1 MSASSSSSLNLART
15 RSTSAGRDGLPSA
28 RPARPPLQNRTY
40 SAPVGKLHL
49 PAGRSGK
56 QDAAGF
62 TAIAENEATM
72 TGQAPEDKEKEKDS
86 SEEAATS
93 GHQLPQ
99 VNLAVVGA
107 AGVGKSTFVKCA
119 LDLKQTPLVRSS
131 IKKMSMDGAIY
142 VVRLLEIAIH
152 KITLDDRGRIVWPK
166 CLGEQA
172 LPPIDGV
179 LCLFDSTDLRSV
191 SQYPQVLDALR
202 KSTNI
207 PFLVIACKCDGPQNE
222 SQQDPL
228 TLVQACRSL
237 LGLKVQ
243 RISASHPES
252 HKKCI
257 STILRAI
264 IMRSADVASSTTDR
278 LPLSAS
284 SSPNLAPSG
293 SSSSSS
299 NSSTTLL
306 LRQPVPRNRP
316 HTRAN
321 SENPRP
327 STSDTIRSD
336 RSGGGGGGHADT
348 FSSSTLAPGAHGGSR
363 YARSNSQ
370 PVPPRTPPGSTIS
383 NRSASETIVEDS
395 PPGKARYR
403 NLRTTWRHSS
413 GSDAFS
419 SFLDMDDEL
428 DDSRSAGSPSSQTQ
442 PKEKQDDTGCTLDE
456 LVDRLLSLPLSKQD
470 AKFPAIFLCLYRKF
484 ATPFKVLTAII
495 TRFEHINCSRSPL
508 LTRHAD
514 QLRFLNVLAQWVSE
528 YPGDFA
534 GAKTR
539 RLLIEFIAS
548 LEKNIVFAFAA
559 KEMNSYLEKFVEDD
573 DLCWAYTDEDSLP
586 DSTDPFV
593 DTTSNRMSQSMG
605 NFNISDMDLDLSS
618 QNSNLSTTSSA
629 DRAGS
634 ISSQSF
640 RTLLTVES
648 AQQEAQ
654 KLELVPRN
662 LLTKTQWRIFMD
674 IPDEEFAREVT
685 RMDWIMYSSFRPRE
699 LIRHVSLSGPNKGKS
714 SAYLEN
720 VNRMIKSF
728 NHLAFFVASMV
739 LLRDKAKHRAQA
751 LEKFMNISLKLR
763 QLNNYNALGAV
774 IAGLNGTPV
783 SRLSQT
789 RELVPPTLQK
799 QFMSVVILMS
809 TEKSHFAYRLAWGNS
824 FNERI
829 PFLPLHLRDLVSAE
843 EGNKTFVGA
852 NNDRINWRK
861 FEVMG
866 DVILSIQ
873 QSQKTSFPTYTKHD
887 ITQWLI
893 LEAKFAGDEEELYS
907 RSMQVE
913 ASASGIPDPGRKRFV
928 WRRP

>member
-1 MSASSSSSLNLART
+1 MSSMDLART

-28 RPARPPLQNRTY
+28 RPARPSLQNRTY
-40 SAPVGKLHL
+40 SAPVGKLQL
-49 PAGRSGK
+49 QSRSGK
-56 QDAAGF
+56 QDTAGF
-62 TAIAENEATM
+62 SAIAENETMM
-72 TGQAPEDKEKEKDS
+72 TGQVPEES
-86 SEEAATS
+86 LEEAATS

-107 AGVGKSTFVKCA
+107 QGVGKSTFVKCA

-166 CLGEQA
+166 FLGEQA

-179 LCLFDSTDLRSV
+179 LCLFDSTDLRTV

-202 KSTNI
+202 KSSNI
-207 PFLVIACKCDGPQNE
+207 PFLVIACKCDGPQEE
-222 SQQDPL
+222 SQHDPL
-228 TLVQACRSL
+228 ILVQTCRSL

-243 RISASHPES
+243 RISASIPES

-264 IMRSADVASSTTDR
+264 IMRSAADVSMLSLADVASSADL
-278 LPLSAS
+278 LPPS
-284 SSPNLAPSG
+284 SSPNRTT
-293 SSSSSS
+293 SSSS
-299 NSSTTLL
+299 LL
-306 LRQPVPRNRP
+306 PRQPLPRNRQ
-316 HTRAN
+316 HTRAS

-327 STSDTIRSD
+327 STSDTTRSD
-336 RSGGGGGGHADT
+336 RSGGGGGGVE
-348 FSSSTLAPGAHGGSR
+348 SSSSSSLTPGGHGSR

-370 PVPPRTPPGSTIS
+370 PVPPRTPPGNTIS
-383 NRSASETIVEDS
+383 NRSTSETIIEDS
-395 PPGKARYR
+395 PPGKTRYR
-403 NLRTTWRHSS
+403 NLRTTWRHSA

-428 DDSRSAGSPSSQTQ
+428 EDSRSAGSPSSQT
-442 PKEKQDDTGCTLDE
+442 PSKEKLDDPGSTLDE

-470 AKFPAIFLCLYRKF
+470 AKFPAIILCLYRKF
-484 ATPFKVLTAII
+484 STPLQLLTAII
-495 TRFEHINCSRSPL
+495 ARFEHITCSRSPL

-534 GAKTR
+534 GAKAR
-539 RLLIEFIAS
+539 KRLIEFIAS

-559 KEMNSYLEKFVEDD
+559 KEMSAFLDKFVEDD
-573 DLCWAYTDEDSLP
+573 DLCWAYNGEESQPEPTDSFLDNSFP
-586 DSTDPFV
+586 GQSDNV
-593 DTTSNRMSQSMG
+593 AQSMG
-605 NFNISDMDLDLSS
+605 RSIGNFNQSDVDLDLSS

-640 RTLLTVES
+640 RTLLSVES
-648 AQQEAQ
+648 AQREAQ
-654 KLELVPRN
+654 KLELVPRS

-674 IPDEEFAREVT
+674 IPDEDFAREVT

-714 SAYLEN
+714 SACLEN

-763 QLNNYNALGAV
+763 QLNNYNSLGAV

-809 TEKSHFAYRLAWGNS
+809 TQKSHFAYRLAWENS

-852 NNDRINWRK
+852 NGDRINWRK

-873 QSQKTSFPTYTKHD
+873 QSQKTSFPAYNKND
-887 ITQWLI
+887 IAQWLI
-893 LEAKFAGDEEELYS
+893 LEAKFGGDEEELYS

-913 ASASGIPDPGRKRFV
+913 ASASGIPDPGRKRFG
-928 WRRP
+928 WRRT

>member
-1 MSASSSSSLNLART
+1 
-15 RSTSAGRDGLPSA
+15 
-28 RPARPPLQNRTY
+28 
-40 SAPVGKLHL
+40 
-49 PAGRSGK
+49 
-56 QDAAGF
+56 
-62 TAIAENEATM
+62 
-72 TGQAPEDKEKEKDS
+72 
-86 SEEAATS
+86 
-93 GHQLPQ
+93 
-99 VNLAVVGA
+99 
-107 AGVGKSTFVKCA
+107 
-119 LDLKQTPLVRSS
+119 
-131 IKKMSMDGAIY
+131 MSMDGAIY

>member
-1 MSASSSSSLNLART
+1 MSASSSLNLART

-49 PAGRSGK
+49 QAGRSGK

-62 TAIAENEATM
+62 TAIAENEVTM

-293 SSSSSS
+293 SSSSS

-316 HTRAN
+316 HTRAS

-336 RSGGGGGGHADT
+336 RSAGGGGGHADT

-383 NRSASETIVEDS
+383 NRSASETIDEDS

-403 NLRTTWRHSS
+403 NLRTTWRHSA

-428 DDSRSAGSPSSQTQ
+428 DDSRSARSPSSQAQ

-484 ATPFKVLTAII
+484 ATPFQVLTAII

>member
-1 MSASSSSSLNLART
+1 MSSLNLART
-15 RSTSAGRDGLPSA
+15 RSTSAGRDGLSSA
-28 RPARPPLQNRTY
+28 RPARPSLPSRTY

-49 PAGRSGK
+49 QSSRSGR
-56 QDAAGF
+56 QDTAGF
-62 TAIAENEATM
+62 SAIAENEAMM
-72 TGQAPEDKEKEKDS
+72 TGQAPEES

-107 AGVGKSTFVKCA
+107 QGVGKSTFVKCA

-152 KITLDDRGRIVWPK
+152 KITLDDRGRIIWPK
-166 CLGEQA
+166 FLGEQA

-179 LCLFDSTDLRSV
+179 LCLFDSTDLRTV

-207 PFLVIACKCDGPQNE
+207 PFLVIACKCDGPQHE
-222 SQQDPL
+222 SQHDPL

-243 RISASHPES
+243 RISASLPES

-264 IMRSADVASSTTDR
+264 IMRSADVASSTDR
-278 LPLSAS
+278 LPPS
-284 SSPNLAPSG
+284 SSPNLTP
-293 SSSSSS
+293 
-299 NSSTTLL
+299 SSTLL
-306 LRQPVPRNRP
+306 PRQPVPRNRP
-316 HTRAN
+316 HTRAS

-327 STSDTIRSD
+327 STSDTTRSD
-336 RSGGGGGGHADT
+336 RSGGGGNAE
-348 FSSSTLAPGAHGGSR
+348 SSSTSTLVPGAHGSR

-383 NRSASETIVEDS
+383 NRSTSETIIEDS
-395 PPGKARYR
+395 PPGKTRYR
-403 NLRTTWRHSS
+403 NLRTTWRHSA

-428 DDSRSAGSPSSQTQ
+428 EDSRSAGSPSSQNQ
-442 PKEKQDDTGCTLDE
+442 SKDKQDDTGSTLDE

-470 AKFPAIFLCLYRKF
+470 GKFPPIFLCLYRKF
-484 ATPFKVLTAII
+484 ATPFQVLTAII
-495 TRFEHINCSRSPL
+495 ARFEHINCSRSPL

-534 GAKTR
+534 GAKSR
-539 RLLIEFIAS
+539 RLLTNFITS

-559 KEMNSYLEKFVEDD
+559 KEMNAYLDKFVEDD
-573 DLCWAYTDEDSLP
+573 DLCWAYNDEDSLP
-586 DSTDPFV
+586 EPSDSFM
-593 DTTSNRMSQSMG
+593 DTSYQGSSNRMSQSMG
-605 NFNISDMDLDLSS
+605 NFNVSEVDLDHSS

-640 RTLLTVES
+640 KTLLSVES

-654 KLELVPRN
+654 KLEIVPRN

-714 SAYLEN
+714 AAYLEN

-809 TEKSHFAYRLAWGNS
+809 TQKSHFAYRLAWENS

-852 NNDRINWRK
+852 NGDRINWRK

-873 QSQKTSFPTYTKHD
+873 QSQKTSFPAYNKHD

-913 ASASGIPDPGRKRFV
+913 ASASGIPDPGRKRFG
-928 WRRP
+928 WRRT

>member
-1 MSASSSSSLNLART
+1 MLSL
-15 RSTSAGRDGLPSA
+15 
-28 RPARPPLQNRTY
+28 
-40 SAPVGKLHL
+40 
-49 PAGRSGK
+49 
-56 QDAAGF
+56 
-62 TAIAENEATM
+62 
-72 TGQAPEDKEKEKDS
+72 
-86 SEEAATS
+86 
-93 GHQLPQ
+93 
-99 VNLAVVGA
+99 
-107 AGVGKSTFVKCA
+107 
-119 LDLKQTPLVRSS
+119 
-131 IKKMSMDGAIY
+131 
-142 VVRLLEIAIH
+142 
-152 KITLDDRGRIVWPK
+152 
-166 CLGEQA
+166 
-172 LPPIDGV
+172 
-179 LCLFDSTDLRSV
+179 
-191 SQYPQVLDALR
+191 
-202 KSTNI
+202 
-207 PFLVIACKCDGPQNE
+207 
-222 SQQDPL
+222 
-228 TLVQACRSL
+228 
-237 LGLKVQ
+237 
-243 RISASHPES
+243 
-252 HKKCI
+252 
-257 STILRAI
+257 
-264 IMRSADVASSTTDR
+264 ADVASSMTDR

-293 SSSSSS
+293 SSSSSSS

-316 HTRAN
+316 HTRAS

-428 DDSRSAGSPSSQTQ
+428 DDSRSAGSSSSQTQ

-484 ATPFKVLTAII
+484 ATPFQVLTAII

-751 LEKFMNISLKLR
+751 LEKFMNISLVSYYGLPFAQAHPPFYYFPLLAPSLSIYKMFSANRSFSISKKLR

-893 LEAKFAGDEEELYS
+893 LEAKFAGDEEVSCICTPLTY
-907 RSMQVE
+907 MYHTH
-913 ASASGIPDPGRKRFV
+913 
-928 WRRP
+928 